1 MDVKKTLLICF
12 GILIAGA
19 AVTLLIFSTEPEA
32 SRSGAT
38 RETAMLVQV
47 TDTEQ
52 GAFKPVVE
60 VMGTVQPSQDI
71 NLSPRVSGEIIS
83 RNDAFTPGGYV
94 QKGQTLLQID
104 PADYQTALQQRKSEL
119 NQALSD
125 LDIEMGRQDVA
136 RQDFEVLGDTLAERL
151 SKQNKSLVLREP
163 QLNAAKS
170 SVQSARAAV
179 QQAELN
185 LQRTTIRAPF
195 NAHIL
200 SRNVNVGSQVTSS
213 DNLGRLVGQDTYWV
227 EATVMLSKLRRLS
240 FPENGEQG
248 AEVRIRNNSAWDPG
262 EYRTGYLYRLVG
274 SLENNTRL
282 ARILI
287 EVPDPR
293 ALQPENSEAPAM
305 IIGSFVEANIMA
317 EELPDVIRLNRDYI
331 RDNDVVWVKE
341 DSLLRIQKVN
351 IVFRDPQYAY
361 IDSGLSARDQIVTSN
376 LATVT
381 DGAPLR
387 LEGEGAEGTAAK
399 QDSLNMEE
407 EN

>member
-1 MDVKKTLLICF
+1 MNRKKTLLLCF

-47 TDTEQ
+47 TDAEQ
-52 GAFKPVVE
+52 GSFNPTVE

-83 RNDAFTPGGYV
+83 RNAAFTPGGYV

-104 PADYQTALQQRKSEL
+104 PADYKTALLQRKSEL
-119 NQALSD
+119 KQAMAD

-151 SKQNKSLVLREP
+151 SKQNKSLVLRGP
-163 QLNAAKS
+163 QLESAKS
-170 SVQSARAAV
+170 DVQSARAAV

-200 SRNVNVGSQVTSS
+200 SRNVNVGSQVTPS
-213 DNLGRLVGQDTYWV
+213 DNLSRLVGQDTYWV

-240 FPENGEQG
+240 FPEKGERG
-248 AEVRIRNNSAWDPG
+248 AEVRIRNRSAWDPG

-282 ARILI
+282 ARIII

-293 ALQPENSEAPAM
+293 ALKPENSDAPAM
-305 IIGSFVEANIMA
+305 IIGSFVEANIRA
-317 EELPDVIRLNRDYI
+317 DELSDVARLNRDYI
-331 RDNDVVWVKE
+331 RDDDTVWIME
-341 DSLLRIQKVN
+341 DGKLRIQKTN
-351 IVFRDPQYAY
+351 IVMRDPKYAY
-361 IDSGLSARDQIVTSN
+361 IDSGLTAQDKVVTTN
-376 LATVT
+376 LSTVA
-381 DGAPLR
+381 DGAALR
-387 LEGEGAEGTAAK
+387 LEGADSTALN
-399 QDSLNMEE
+399 QDSLTT
-407 EN
+407 ENE